1 MQLSDAQFNLIH
13 PFSVQNNN
21 VILIRQLLFFPYLLY
36 AFLNMRQSSM
46 KGLMMDYQLT
56 VPAILR
62 RAETFYLKKEIVS
75 CLPDKST
82 HRYTYKEF
90 TGRVKKLSTAFH
102 RLGVRQGDR
111 VATLC
116 WNHYQHLETYFA
128 IPCMGAIIHPLN
140 VRFSPED
147 LSYIINEAEDKFLIV
162 DQVLLPLFEKFKSS
176 IKISRVIVIS
186 QSSQSFSEEYVDYES
201 LLQSGDETKFEPF
214 AGDENAAAFMCYTSG
229 TTGKPK
235 GVLYSHRSILLHTL
249 SSLLAS
255 TGIGITEQDTVL
267 SIVPMFHAG
276 AWGLPY
282 NCTLVGAKQVFPG
295 PNLDTENLLRLL
307 ETENVTLTGAV
318 PTVIQGILHKLDE
331 HPGKYK
337 LSLRTIMIGGSAM
350 PRFLIKS
357 FDERYGIRVLH
368 TWGMTEISPLGVT
381 SVISGELQKAPKEE
395 QYDHAMKQGQPI
407 PLVEIRGR
415 NESGLIPWDG
425 TTMGELEVRGPW
437 VASSYYHDDGA
448 NTKFTA
454 DGWLKTGDIATIDEN
469 GFIEIK
475 DRSKDMIKSG
485 GEWISS
491 VALENVLMSHP
502 AVLEAAVIGVPDA
515 RWMER
520 PHAYLV
526 LKEGKKVSTQELREH
541 LQEMFPRFWIPDGY
555 SFIDT
560 IPKTSVGKF
569 LKSALREKYKQENP
583 GISH

>member
-1 MQLSDAQFNLIH
+1 
-13 PFSVQNNN
+13 
-21 VILIRQLLFFPYLLY
+21 
-36 AFLNMRQSSM
+36 MRQSPM

-62 RAETFYLKKEIVS
+62 RAETLYGKKEIVS
-75 CLPDKST
+75 CLPDKSM
-82 HRYTYKEF
+82 HHYTYRNF
-90 TGRVKKLSTAFH
+90 AVRVKKLGAALH
-102 RLGVRQGDR
+102 KAGIREGDR

-116 WNHYQHLETYFA
+116 WNHCQHLETYFA
-128 IPCMGAIIHPLN
+128 VPCIGAIIHPLN
-140 VRFSPED
+140 VRFSAED
-147 LSYIINEAEDKFLIV
+147 LGYIINEAEDKCLIV

-176 IKISRVIVIS
+176 IRISSVIVIS
-186 QSSQSFSEEYVDYES
+186 QSSQPIPEAYLDYET
-201 LLQSGDETKFEPF
+201 LLQRGDDYQFEAF
-214 AGDENAAAFMCYTSG
+214 DGDENTAAFMCYTSG

-255 TGIGITEQDTVL
+255 TDIGITEHDTVL

-282 NCTLVGAKQVFPG
+282 NCTLVGARQVYPG

-307 ETENVTLTGAV
+307 ESEKVTVTGAV

-337 LSLRTIMIGGSAM
+337 LALRTIMIGGSAM
-350 PRFLIKS
+350 PRFLVKS
-357 FDERYGIRVLH
+357 FDERYGVRVLH
-368 TWGMTEISPLGVT
+368 TWGMTETSPLGVT
-381 SVISGELQKAPKEE
+381 SVIHSELKKASKEE

-415 NESGLIPWDG
+415 NETGLIPWDG
-425 TTMGELEVRGPW
+425 ITLGELEVRGPW
-437 VASSYYHDDGA
+437 VAASYYRDTTA
-448 NTKFTA
+448 NTKFTS
-454 DGWLKTGDIATIDEN
+454 DGWLKTGDIVTIDEN
-469 GFIEIK
+469 GFIEIR

-491 VALENVLMSHP
+491 VALENALMNHP
-502 AVLEAAVIGVPDA
+502 AVLEAAVVGVPDA

-526 LKEGKKVSTQELREH
+526 LKEGKKVSTQELKEY
-541 LQEMFPRFWIPDGY
+541 LQEMFPRFWIPEGY
-555 SFIDT
+555 SIIDA

-569 LKSALREKYKQENP
+569 LKSALREKYNQDNP
-583 GISH
+583 AINH